1 MVISSGNA
9 LSVFYIRLLIE
20 IRERKVKEKNLEKRR
35 RRRERK
41 VERKEKRR
49 RRTKILLLTG
59 KFWT

>member
-41 VERKEKRR
+41 VERKGKRR
-49 RRTKILLLTG
+49 RRTKI
-59 KFWT
+59 